1 MVRSMG
7 QPHKQTLE
15 CEIRLRVTRDFT
27 LPQLPGRWLLSR
39 LFSSTYFGTEGYRLA
54 RTGEASERLGQAGKV
69 WAKSLGIGCTICGE
83 GEYDTRPSAS
93 RGVLSPCA

>member
-27 LPQLPGRWLLSR
+27 LPQLPGGRLPSR
-39 LFSSTYFGTEGYRLA
+39 LFTSTYFDTEGYQLA
-54 RTGEASERLGQAGKV
+54 REGEASERLGQAGKV
-69 WAKSLGIGCTICGE
+69 WAKGLGIGGTNLC
-83 GEYDTRPSAS
+83 
-93 RGVLSPCA
+93 